1 MIGVSKGTWLPVC
14 FLALGSLDSREAN
27 CHVMRHPDTQE
38 RSYGEELRP
47 LANSQVMSYLESGP
61 SGPSQAFGW
70 PQPCH
75 HLNCHL
81 MRNPDSWQGHYG
93 LRNPASELTVPS
105 HGPRTHPSGVETG
118 CAAFSVTRNSIRR
131 QWTRSEDTT
140 KQKKTLGLKE
150 RDAPREAWG
159 SHSVCPAGNH
169 HAGAILAWGQTTR
182 LHTDRQTWQWLR
194 DCPVQWLGFVEDAG
208 A

>member
-1 MIGVSKGTWLPVC
+1 
-14 FLALGSLDSREAN
+14 
-27 CHVMRHPDTQE
+27 
-38 RSYGEELRP
+38 
-47 LANSQVMSYLESGP
+47 
-61 SGPSQAFGW
+61 
-70 PQPCH
+70 
-75 HLNCHL
+75 

-169 HAGAILAWGQTTR
+169 HAGAILAWGQGSTQIDR
-182 LHTDRQTWQWLR
+182 LDSGSGTAPCSGWDLLR
-194 DCPVQWLGFVEDAG
+194 MQEPNQKRGPLWEGCQDWGLKQSSLCPPMSSLSGQAG
-208 A
+208 GTPFAGSPGPGSPVLSRVGSTPGDQFCFPLSGELF